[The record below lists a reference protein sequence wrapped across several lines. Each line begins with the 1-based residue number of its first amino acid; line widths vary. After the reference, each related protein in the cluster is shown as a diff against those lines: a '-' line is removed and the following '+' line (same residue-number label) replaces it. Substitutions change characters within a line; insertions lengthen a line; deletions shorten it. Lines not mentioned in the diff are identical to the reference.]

1 PCVGDPASG
10 SARRGGRRTLEGFG
24 RGRQPGGPTT
34 PGTPRKG
41 QDKNCPNGRHLT
53 DLPPPRSPSPHAA
66 MTETTLLSTIETTPP
81 RRRFLKMLAVS
92 VAAAGAL
99 AAPGEAEARRGKK
112 QLAGVLVH
120 RLQTRK
126 HYSCNAC
133 KKHHKAMVFRTH
145 ALADQ
150 NRANKGCT
158 RPIIRQ
164 LLPKKQF
171 KHLFGKGGVAPGGV
185 ADLRTVS

>member
-1 PCVGDPASG
+1 MTDTSLL
-10 SARRGGRRTLEGFG
+10 SA
-24 RGRQPGGPTT
+24 
-34 PGTPRKG
+34 
-41 QDKNCPNGRHLT
+41 
-53 DLPPPRSPSPHAA
+53 
-66 MTETTLLSTIETTPP
+66 TETAPP
-81 RRRFLKMLAVS
+81 RRRFLQILAVS

-99 AAPGEAEARRGKK
+99 GAPREAEARRGKK
-112 QLAGVLVH
+112 QLTGVLVH

-133 KKHHKAMVFRTH
+133 KKHHKAMVFLTR

-150 NRANKGCT
+150 NRAHKGCNC
-158 RPIIRQ
+158 PIIRQ

-185 ADLRTVS
+185 AELRTVS